1 MNSGPFSLLTN
12 LSENDLVEDIFT
24 ENDYEELFGGWWED
38 AVEEDDARETFKVI
52 PTIYKATRNGDC
64 VGAKHEEMDASCET
78 FEVINTG
85 RNLPYFKYRVKN
97 FYLDQI
103 SYLTCF

>member
-38 AVEEDDARETFKVI
+38 AVEEEDVRETFKVI

-64 VGAKHEEMDASCET
+64 VGAKHEETDASCET
-78 FEVINTG
+78 FEVINEDG
-85 RNLPYFKYRVKN
+85 
-97 FYLDQI
+97 
-103 SYLTCF
+103 